1 MKEIQVQWLKAHS
14 AGDYEKMGQIGKD
27 LRLLLGLGN
36 QVLSLKRRLQDC
48 LAKEDFD
55 TAIEIRNE
63 LKRHEAT
70 RDNFDGIYLT
80 SRFDQLMVMEE
91 PSEQMKVKMA

>member
-1 MKEIQVQWLKAHS
+1 MKEIQVQWLRAHS

-36 QVLSLKRRLQDC
+36 QVLSLKRKLQDC

-70 RDNFDGIYLT
+70 RDNFDGIYMT